1 MHCIWFPCPCRHEGQ
16 VTKYDESRCLHI
28 VRFDD
33 GDTKEYVGAG
43 PHVTLGPSTCVCLDV
58 HVCVYMYAIRFEL
71 IGKRFRLLPDTP
83 GAPAS
88 T

>member
-1 MHCIWFPCPCRHEGQ
+1 M
-16 VTKYDESRCLHI
+16 TKYDESRCLHI

-43 PHVTLGPSTCVCLDV
+43 QLCDPLPQHVRIIRPSY
-58 HVCVYMYAIRFEL
+58 VCVSRFEL
-71 IGKRFRLLPDTP
+71 IGKRIRLVPDTP